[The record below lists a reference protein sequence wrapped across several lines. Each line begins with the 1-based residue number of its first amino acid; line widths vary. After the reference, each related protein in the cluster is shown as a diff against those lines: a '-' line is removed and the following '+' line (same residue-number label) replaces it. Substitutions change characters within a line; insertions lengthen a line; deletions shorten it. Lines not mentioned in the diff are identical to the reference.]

1 MAKIYKIHSRQIID
15 SRGTPTVEVEC
26 HLDDGTF
33 ALADVP
39 SGASTG
45 EHEAL
50 ELRDKT
56 NQYFGKSVYKAL
68 SNVNDIIAPALIGN
82 GSNDIYEIDQLM
94 FDLDGTYNKQNLGA
108 NAILGV
114 SLACLKAFAS
124 SQKMQTFEFIKQI
137 SKTTKNVMPIP
148 MMNILNGGSHA
159 DNNVD
164 IQEFMI
170 YPSGFKTFSESLQ
183 CGCEVFNTLKTVLKQ
198 KGYST
203 SVGDEGGFAPN
214 LKSNQEALDLLMEA
228 IEKSNYRAG
237 KEVFLTLDVAS
248 SEFFKDTKPF
258 PVHRLDKE
266 TSGIMIISK
275 NHNSARLLTTLFRL
289 RKIHKTYLAVCHGHI
304 SKKKGELKN
313 ELITFENDK
322 KKIEKAITYYKVL
335 SETNLT
341 SFLELKPVTGRKHQL
356 RKQLALIDN
365 PIVGDKKY
373 ILSNKKIKSDKD
385 LMLHAYSLKFY
396 INNKKFFY
404 KASPPP
410 EFNKYLNK
418 KKLNILNF

>member
-1 MAKIYKIHSRQIID
+1 MNKSYIIK
-15 SRGTPTVEVEC
+15 EVY
-26 HLDDGTF
+26 
-33 ALADVP
+33 
-39 SGASTG
+39 SGM
-45 EHEAL
+45 
-50 ELRDKT
+50 RIDRWIR
-56 NQYFGKSVYKAL
+56 N
-68 SNVNDIIAPALIGN
+68 NIAFLP
-82 GSNDIYEIDQLM
+82 Q
-94 FDLDGTYNKQNLGA
+94 
-108 NAILGV
+108 
-114 SLACLKAFAS
+114 SL
-124 SQKMQTFEFIKQI
+124 
-137 SKTTKNVMPIP
+137 
-148 MMNILNGGSHA
+148 
-159 DNNVD
+159 
-164 IQEFMI
+164 
-170 YPSGFKTFSESLQ
+170 
-183 CGCEVFNTLKTVLKQ
+183 
-198 KGYST
+198 
-203 SVGDEGGFAPN
+203 
-214 LKSNQEALDLLMEA
+214 
-228 IEKSNYRAG
+228 IEKSLRKG
-237 KEVFLTLDVAS
+237 KIKVNIKKVNSSYKLKTGDKIKFFNFTFEVKKNKETNKKFSPSPELLKVHENRILENNDDFIVIDKSPGVPVQGGTKSKKNLIDILAS

-289 RKIHKTYLAVCHGHI
+289 RKIHKTYLAVCHGQI

-335 SETNLT
+335 SETNTT

-404 KASPPP
+404 KTSPPDA
-410 EFNKYLNK
+410 FNKYLNK

>member
-1 MAKIYKIHSRQIID
+1 MNKSYIIKEIYSGMRID
-15 SRGTPTVEVEC
+15 RWIRNNI
-26 HLDDGTF
+26 
-33 ALADVP
+33 
-39 SGASTG
+39 AS
-45 EHEAL
+45 L
-50 ELRDKT
+50 P
-56 NQYFGKSVYKAL
+56 Q
-68 SNVNDIIAPALIGN
+68 
-82 GSNDIYEIDQLM
+82 
-94 FDLDGTYNKQNLGA
+94 
-108 NAILGV
+108 
-114 SLACLKAFAS
+114 SL
-124 SQKMQTFEFIKQI
+124 
-137 SKTTKNVMPIP
+137 
-148 MMNILNGGSHA
+148 
-159 DNNVD
+159 
-164 IQEFMI
+164 
-170 YPSGFKTFSESLQ
+170 
-183 CGCEVFNTLKTVLKQ
+183 
-198 KGYST
+198 
-203 SVGDEGGFAPN
+203 
-214 LKSNQEALDLLMEA
+214 
-228 IEKSNYRAG
+228 IEKSLRKG
-237 KEVFLTLDVAS
+237 KIKVNIKKVNSSYKLKTGDKIKFFNFTFEVNKHKVLNKKFSPSSELLKVHENRILENNDDFIVIDKSPGVPVQGGTKSKKNLIDILAS

-313 ELITFENDK
+313 ELITIENDK

-335 SETNLT
+335 SETNST

-356 RKQLALIDN
+356 RKQLAIIDN

-404 KASPPP
+404 KTNPPAA
-410 EFNKYLNK
+410 FNKYLNK

>member
-1 MAKIYKIHSRQIID
+1 MNKSYTIKEIYSGMRID
-15 SRGTPTVEVEC
+15 RWI
-26 HLDDGTF
+26 
-33 ALADVP
+33 
-39 SGASTG
+39 
-45 EHEAL
+45 
-50 ELRDKT
+50 R
-56 NQYFGKSVYKAL
+56 
-68 SNVNDIIAPALIGN
+68 
-82 GSNDIYEIDQLM
+82 
-94 FDLDGTYNKQNLGA
+94 
-108 NAILGV
+108 
-114 SLACLKAFAS
+114 
-124 SQKMQTFEFIKQI
+124 
-137 SKTTKNVMPIP
+137 
-148 MMNILNGGSHA
+148 
-159 DNNVD
+159 NNVA
-164 IQEFMI
+164 
-170 YPSGFKTFSESLQ
+170 SLPQ
-183 CGCEVFNTLKTVLKQ
+183 SL
-198 KGYST
+198 
-203 SVGDEGGFAPN
+203 
-214 LKSNQEALDLLMEA
+214 
-228 IEKSNYRAG
+228 IEKSLRKG
-237 KEVFLTLDVAS
+237 KIKVNIKKVNSSYKLKTGDKIKFFNFTFEVKKNKETNKKFSPSSELLKVHENRILENNDDFIVIDKSPGLPVQGGTKSKKNLIDILAS

-313 ELITFENDK
+313 ELITFENNK

-335 SETNLT
+335 SETDTT

-356 RKQLALIDN
+356 RKQLAIIDN

-404 KASPPP
+404 KASPPDA
-410 EFNKYLNK
+410 FNKYLNK

>member
-1 MAKIYKIHSRQIID
+1 MNKSYTIKEIYSGMRID
-15 SRGTPTVEVEC
+15 RWI
-26 HLDDGTF
+26 
-33 ALADVP
+33 
-39 SGASTG
+39 
-45 EHEAL
+45 
-50 ELRDKT
+50 R
-56 NQYFGKSVYKAL
+56 
-68 SNVNDIIAPALIGN
+68 
-82 GSNDIYEIDQLM
+82 
-94 FDLDGTYNKQNLGA
+94 
-108 NAILGV
+108 
-114 SLACLKAFAS
+114 
-124 SQKMQTFEFIKQI
+124 
-137 SKTTKNVMPIP
+137 
-148 MMNILNGGSHA
+148 
-159 DNNVD
+159 NNVA
-164 IQEFMI
+164 
-170 YPSGFKTFSESLQ
+170 SLPQ
-183 CGCEVFNTLKTVLKQ
+183 SL
-198 KGYST
+198 
-203 SVGDEGGFAPN
+203 
-214 LKSNQEALDLLMEA
+214 
-228 IEKSNYRAG
+228 IEKSLRKG
-237 KEVFLTLDVAS
+237 KIKVNIKKVNSSYKLKTGDKIKFFNFTFKVNKNKETNKKFSPSFELLKVHENRILENNDDFIVIDKSPGVPVQGGTKSKKNLIDILAS

-313 ELITFENDK
+313 ELITFENNK

-335 SETNLT
+335 SETDTT

-356 RKQLALIDN
+356 RKQLAIIDN

-404 KASPPP
+404 KASPPAA
-410 EFNKYLNK
+410 FSKYLNK

>member
-1 MAKIYKIHSRQIID
+1 MNKSYTIKEIYSGMRID
-15 SRGTPTVEVEC
+15 RWI
-26 HLDDGTF
+26 
-33 ALADVP
+33 
-39 SGASTG
+39 
-45 EHEAL
+45 
-50 ELRDKT
+50 R
-56 NQYFGKSVYKAL
+56 N
-68 SNVNDIIAPALIGN
+68 NIAPLP
-82 GSNDIYEIDQLM
+82 Q
-94 FDLDGTYNKQNLGA
+94 
-108 NAILGV
+108 
-114 SLACLKAFAS
+114 SL
-124 SQKMQTFEFIKQI
+124 
-137 SKTTKNVMPIP
+137 
-148 MMNILNGGSHA
+148 
-159 DNNVD
+159 
-164 IQEFMI
+164 
-170 YPSGFKTFSESLQ
+170 
-183 CGCEVFNTLKTVLKQ
+183 
-198 KGYST
+198 
-203 SVGDEGGFAPN
+203 
-214 LKSNQEALDLLMEA
+214 
-228 IEKSNYRAG
+228 IEKSLRKG
-237 KEVFLTLDVAS
+237 KIKVNIKKVNSSYKLKTGDKIKFFNFTFEIDKNKESNKKFSPSSELLKVHENRILENNDDFIVIDKSPGVPVQGGTKSKKNLIDILAS

-289 RKIHKTYLAVCHGHI
+289 RKIHKTYLAVCHGQI

-335 SETNLT
+335 SETNTT

-404 KASPPP
+404 KASPPDA
-410 EFNKYLNK
+410 FNKYLNK

>member
-1 MAKIYKIHSRQIID
+1 MNKSYTIKEIYSGMRID
-15 SRGTPTVEVEC
+15 RWI
-26 HLDDGTF
+26 
-33 ALADVP
+33 
-39 SGASTG
+39 
-45 EHEAL
+45 
-50 ELRDKT
+50 R
-56 NQYFGKSVYKAL
+56 
-68 SNVNDIIAPALIGN
+68 
-82 GSNDIYEIDQLM
+82 
-94 FDLDGTYNKQNLGA
+94 
-108 NAILGV
+108 
-114 SLACLKAFAS
+114 
-124 SQKMQTFEFIKQI
+124 
-137 SKTTKNVMPIP
+137 
-148 MMNILNGGSHA
+148 
-159 DNNVD
+159 NNVA
-164 IQEFMI
+164 
-170 YPSGFKTFSESLQ
+170 SLPQ
-183 CGCEVFNTLKTVLKQ
+183 SL
-198 KGYST
+198 
-203 SVGDEGGFAPN
+203 
-214 LKSNQEALDLLMEA
+214 
-228 IEKSNYRAG
+228 IEKSLRKG
-237 KEVFLTLDVAS
+237 KIKVNIKKVNSSYKLKTGDKIKFFNFAFEVNKKKEASKKFSPSPKLLKVHENKILENNDDFIVIDKSPGVPVQGGTKSKKNLIDILAS

-289 RKIHKTYLAVCHGHI
+289 RKIHKTYLAVCHGQI

-335 SETNLT
+335 SETDTT

-356 RKQLALIDN
+356 RKQLAIIDN

-404 KASPPP
+404 KASPPAA
-410 EFNKYLNK
+410 FNKYLNK

>member
-1 MAKIYKIHSRQIID
+1 MNKSYTIKEIYSGMRID
-15 SRGTPTVEVEC
+15 RWI
-26 HLDDGTF
+26 
-33 ALADVP
+33 
-39 SGASTG
+39 
-45 EHEAL
+45 
-50 ELRDKT
+50 R
-56 NQYFGKSVYKAL
+56 
-68 SNVNDIIAPALIGN
+68 
-82 GSNDIYEIDQLM
+82 
-94 FDLDGTYNKQNLGA
+94 
-108 NAILGV
+108 
-114 SLACLKAFAS
+114 
-124 SQKMQTFEFIKQI
+124 
-137 SKTTKNVMPIP
+137 
-148 MMNILNGGSHA
+148 
-159 DNNVD
+159 NNVA
-164 IQEFMI
+164 
-170 YPSGFKTFSESLQ
+170 SLPQ
-183 CGCEVFNTLKTVLKQ
+183 SL
-198 KGYST
+198 
-203 SVGDEGGFAPN
+203 
-214 LKSNQEALDLLMEA
+214 
-228 IEKSNYRAG
+228 IEKSLRKG
-237 KEVFLTLDVAS
+237 KIKVNIKKVNSSYKLKTGDKIKFFNFTFEVKKNKETNKKFSPSSELLKVHENRILENNDDFIVIDKSPGVPVQGGTKSKKNLIDILAS

-313 ELITFENDK
+313 ELITFENNK

-335 SETNLT
+335 SETDTT

-356 RKQLALIDN
+356 RKQLAIIDN

-404 KASPPP
+404 KASPPDA
-410 EFNKYLNK
+410 FNKYLNK

>member
-1 MAKIYKIHSRQIID
+1 MNKSYTIKEIYSGMRID
-15 SRGTPTVEVEC
+15 RWI
-26 HLDDGTF
+26 
-33 ALADVP
+33 
-39 SGASTG
+39 
-45 EHEAL
+45 
-50 ELRDKT
+50 R
-56 NQYFGKSVYKAL
+56 
-68 SNVNDIIAPALIGN
+68 
-82 GSNDIYEIDQLM
+82 
-94 FDLDGTYNKQNLGA
+94 
-108 NAILGV
+108 
-114 SLACLKAFAS
+114 
-124 SQKMQTFEFIKQI
+124 
-137 SKTTKNVMPIP
+137 
-148 MMNILNGGSHA
+148 
-159 DNNVD
+159 NNVA
-164 IQEFMI
+164 
-170 YPSGFKTFSESLQ
+170 SLPQ
-183 CGCEVFNTLKTVLKQ
+183 SL
-198 KGYST
+198 
-203 SVGDEGGFAPN
+203 
-214 LKSNQEALDLLMEA
+214 
-228 IEKSNYRAG
+228 IEKSLRKG
-237 KEVFLTLDVAS
+237 KIKVNIKKVNSSYKLKTGDKIKFFNFTFEVKKNKETNKKFSPSSELLKVHENRILENNDDFIVIDKSPGVPVQGGTKSKKNLIDILAS

-313 ELITFENDK
+313 ELITFENNK

-335 SETNLT
+335 SETDTT

-356 RKQLALIDN
+356 RKQLAIIDN

-404 KASPPP
+404 KTSPPDA
-410 EFNKYLNK
+410 FNKYLNK

>member
-1 MAKIYKIHSRQIID
+1 MNKSYTIKEIYSGMRID
-15 SRGTPTVEVEC
+15 RWI
-26 HLDDGTF
+26 
-33 ALADVP
+33 
-39 SGASTG
+39 
-45 EHEAL
+45 
-50 ELRDKT
+50 R
-56 NQYFGKSVYKAL
+56 
-68 SNVNDIIAPALIGN
+68 
-82 GSNDIYEIDQLM
+82 
-94 FDLDGTYNKQNLGA
+94 
-108 NAILGV
+108 
-114 SLACLKAFAS
+114 
-124 SQKMQTFEFIKQI
+124 
-137 SKTTKNVMPIP
+137 
-148 MMNILNGGSHA
+148 
-159 DNNVD
+159 NNVA
-164 IQEFMI
+164 
-170 YPSGFKTFSESLQ
+170 SLPQ
-183 CGCEVFNTLKTVLKQ
+183 SL
-198 KGYST
+198 
-203 SVGDEGGFAPN
+203 
-214 LKSNQEALDLLMEA
+214 
-228 IEKSNYRAG
+228 IEKSLRKG
-237 KEVFLTLDVAS
+237 KIKVNIKKVNSSYKLKTGDKIKFFNFTFEVKKNKETNKKFSPSSELLKVHENRILENNDDFIVIDKSPGVPVQGGTKSKKNLIDILAS

-335 SETNLT
+335 SETDTT

-356 RKQLALIDN
+356 RKQLAIIDN

-404 KASPPP
+404 KASPPDA
-410 EFNKYLNK
+410 FNKYLNK

>member
-1 MAKIYKIHSRQIID
+1 MNKSYTIKEIYSGMRID
-15 SRGTPTVEVEC
+15 RWI
-26 HLDDGTF
+26 
-33 ALADVP
+33 
-39 SGASTG
+39 
-45 EHEAL
+45 
-50 ELRDKT
+50 R
-56 NQYFGKSVYKAL
+56 
-68 SNVNDIIAPALIGN
+68 
-82 GSNDIYEIDQLM
+82 
-94 FDLDGTYNKQNLGA
+94 
-108 NAILGV
+108 
-114 SLACLKAFAS
+114 
-124 SQKMQTFEFIKQI
+124 
-137 SKTTKNVMPIP
+137 
-148 MMNILNGGSHA
+148 
-159 DNNVD
+159 NNVA
-164 IQEFMI
+164 
-170 YPSGFKTFSESLQ
+170 SLPQ
-183 CGCEVFNTLKTVLKQ
+183 SL
-198 KGYST
+198 
-203 SVGDEGGFAPN
+203 
-214 LKSNQEALDLLMEA
+214 
-228 IEKSNYRAG
+228 IEKSLRKG
-237 KEVFLTLDVAS
+237 KIKVNIKKVNSSYKLKTGDKIKFFNFTFEVKKNKETNKKFSPSSELLKVHENRILENNDDFIVIDKSPGVPVQGGTKSKKNLIDILAS

-335 SETNLT
+335 SETDTT

-356 RKQLALIDN
+356 RKQLAIIDN

-404 KASPPP
+404 KASPPAA
-410 EFNKYLNK
+410 FNKYLNK

>member
-1 MAKIYKIHSRQIID
+1 MNKSYTIKEIYSGMRID
-15 SRGTPTVEVEC
+15 RWI
-26 HLDDGTF
+26 
-33 ALADVP
+33 
-39 SGASTG
+39 
-45 EHEAL
+45 
-50 ELRDKT
+50 R
-56 NQYFGKSVYKAL
+56 
-68 SNVNDIIAPALIGN
+68 
-82 GSNDIYEIDQLM
+82 
-94 FDLDGTYNKQNLGA
+94 
-108 NAILGV
+108 
-114 SLACLKAFAS
+114 
-124 SQKMQTFEFIKQI
+124 
-137 SKTTKNVMPIP
+137 
-148 MMNILNGGSHA
+148 
-159 DNNVD
+159 NNVA
-164 IQEFMI
+164 
-170 YPSGFKTFSESLQ
+170 SLPQ
-183 CGCEVFNTLKTVLKQ
+183 SL
-198 KGYST
+198 
-203 SVGDEGGFAPN
+203 
-214 LKSNQEALDLLMEA
+214 
-228 IEKSNYRAG
+228 IEKSLRKG
-237 KEVFLTLDVAS
+237 KIKVNIKKVNSSYKLKTGDKIKFFNFTFEVKKNKETNKKFSPSSELLKVHENRILENNDDFIVIDKSPGVPVQGGTKSKKNLIDILAS

-289 RKIHKTYLAVCHGHI
+289 RKIHKTYLAVCHGQI

-335 SETNLT
+335 SETDTT

-356 RKQLALIDN
+356 RKQLAIIDN

-404 KASPPP
+404 KASPPDA
-410 EFNKYLNK
+410 FNKYLNK